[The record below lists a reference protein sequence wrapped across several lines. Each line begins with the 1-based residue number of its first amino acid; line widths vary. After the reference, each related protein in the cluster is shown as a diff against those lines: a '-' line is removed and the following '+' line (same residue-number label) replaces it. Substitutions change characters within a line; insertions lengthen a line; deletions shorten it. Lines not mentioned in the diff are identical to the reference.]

1 MGRPPGA
8 MPSPDSDAVAMNQW
22 PMIAR
27 WRTLLPAGAFLYLA
41 CSPTDPGCVDICTIW
56 SVLEG
61 TVATSAGVP
70 VPEADVELR
79 LMYDG
84 PAAGGENTCQLLE
97 DDEVDLTTTDAAG
110 AFFARLDALSILPP
124 DCVEV
129 TVDPPEESGLS
140 SVVDTVLVEWSLREE
155 SAPRSHMSL
164 VLPNSDAG

>member
-1 MGRPPGA
+1 MGRLPGDMPP
-8 MPSPDSDAVAMNQW
+8 PDSDAVAMNQW

-27 WRTLLPAGAFLYLA
+27 WRRLLTAGALLYLA

-84 PAAGGENTCQLLE
+84 PAGGEITCQLFE
-97 DDEVDLTTTDAAG
+97 DDEMDLTTTDAAG
-110 AFFARLDALSILPP
+110 AFFARLDALSIFPP

-129 TVDPPEESGLS
+129 TVDPPEESGLN
-140 SVVDTVLVEWSLREE
+140 SVVDTVFVDWSQHEE
-155 SAPRSHMSL
+155 SAPVIHMSL
-164 VLPNSDAG
+164 VLPN